1 MSLLIISTILTV
13 ISIIVLLITFLIKK
27 SSGRWS
33 TKHFFLLFLSFGWF
47 LLLLF
52 GTFTVV
58 QANEVGIIYHDQK
71 GVLEDVKY
79 EGFQT
84 KSIFEH
90 ITTISTSNKT
100 ADLTVAGQTKDSV
113 YAWFEIT
120 VIYKIASKDAGNFF
134 KQTGAKDISQ
144 NQLNSL
150 SKEAL
155 QSVTINY
162 DIYSILGEDLE
173 TLRVEFVNKLTQLM
187 YSRYFITI
195 VSASF
200 NDIDGGTQIE
210 NAIQS
215 KAQAIQQ
222 IEIAE
227 KEKQK
232 AEVEKQTALIK
243 AQSEAEVAK
252 LKAQAQ
258 AEAQELLNSVTV
270 NAINKMYI
278 GQFKTAEE
286 KTLFET
292 SDIGGFLTIQEIS
305 DIVIKQLYYDTWD
318 GKLPNVITD

>member
-1 MSLLIISTILTV
+1 MSLLINSTILTV